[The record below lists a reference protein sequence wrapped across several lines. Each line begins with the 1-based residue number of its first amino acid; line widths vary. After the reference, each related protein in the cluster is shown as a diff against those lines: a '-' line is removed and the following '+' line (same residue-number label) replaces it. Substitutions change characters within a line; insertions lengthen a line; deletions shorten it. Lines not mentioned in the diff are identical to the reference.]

1 MNGKKEK
8 KSVSLESSTKITSRE
23 TTLRSVESGL
33 NLIKLYQCNSKMSV
47 AVVSGC
53 YLCFQTLAEYGNTN
67 YPRARSKLFSALAKF
82 C

>member
-33 NLIKLYQCNSKMSV
+33 NLIKLY
-47 AVVSGC
+47 
-53 YLCFQTLAEYGNTN
+53 
-67 YPRARSKLFSALAKF
+67 KF
-82 C
+82 N

>member
-33 NLIKLYQCNSKMSV
+33 NLIKLHKCNSKVSV
-47 AVVSGC
+47 AVVSDC
-53 YLCFQTLAEYGNTN
+53 YLCFQTLAECENAN
-67 YPRARSKLFSALAKF
+67 YPQ
-82 C
+82 